1 MWLFCIF
8 PSYNFVV
15 LPQNT
20 AQQFTFKFNSF
31 PGRHDSRFP
40 VITGGMPP
48 ETNRAR
54 SINMNVGKFL
64 LTTATLGLLIPVSA
78 HAETAGAINTG
89 DTAFVL
95 ISAALVMLMTPGL
108 ALFYGGM
115 VRNKNIL
122 GTLMQSFTAIAII
135 TVQWVLFGYSLAF
148 GPDIHGLIGGL
159 DWAGLRGVGAEPN
172 PDYAATIPHAAFMI
186 YQAMFAVI
194 TPALITG
201 AVAER
206 MKFSAF
212 FVFTLLWSTFVYD
225 PVAHWIWGAGG
236 WLRTMGALD
245 FAGGSVVHITSG
257 ISALAA
263 AIVVGKRKG
272 YLKDAIYPHNLP
284 MTVLGAGLLWFGWF
298 GFNAGSAL
306 ASGAL
311 STMAFIATHISA
323 VGATLVWVVLEWLHR
338 GKPTMFGAATGS
350 IAGLATITP
359 ASGFVGPM
367 SALLIGCAAAGAC
380 YVALNMKNK
389 LGYDDSLDA
398 FGVHGVGGIIG
409 MLATGLLAQKAINP
423 GAVDGLFF
431 GNPGLFATQAVAVLA
446 TAVFSFIM
454 TVALLKLTDLAVGLR
469 VDEESEVIGL
479 DISQHGEN
487 GYTS

>member
-1 MWLFCIF
+1 
-8 PSYNFVV
+8 
-15 LPQNT
+15 
-20 AQQFTFKFNSF
+20 
-31 PGRHDSRFP
+31 
-40 VITGGMPP
+40 
-48 ETNRAR
+48 
-54 SINMNVGKFL
+54 
-64 LTTATLGLLIPVSA
+64 LTPAA
-78 HAETAGAINTG
+78 AFAETTGAISSG

-122 GTLMQSFTAIAII
+122 GTLMQSFTAIAVI

-148 GPDIHGLIGGL
+148 GPDIHGFIGGL
-159 DWAGLRGVGAEPN
+159 DWVGLRGVGAAPN
-172 PDYAATIPHAAFMI
+172 ADYAPTIPHAAFMI

-212 FVFTLLWSTFVYD
+212 LIFTLLWSTFVYD

-236 WLRTMGALD
+236 WLKNLGALD
-245 FAGGSVVHITSG
+245 FAGGAVVHITSG

-263 AIVVGKRKG
+263 ALVVGKRKG
-272 YLKDAIYPHNLP
+272 HLREAMYPHNLP

-311 STMAFIATHISA
+311 STMAFVATHISA
-323 VGATLVWVVLEWLHR
+323 VAATLLWVIIEWLHR

-367 SALLIGCAAAGAC
+367 SAMLIGCAAAGAC
-380 YVALNMKNK
+380 YIALNMKNK
-389 LGYDDSLDA
+389 FGYDDSLDA
-398 FGVHGVGGIIG
+398 FGVHGVGGVIG
-409 MLATGLLAQKAINP
+409 TLATGLLAQKAINP
-423 GAVDGLFF
+423 GAADGLFF
-431 GNPGLFATQAVAVLA
+431 GNTDLLTTQAI
-446 TAVFSFIM
+446 TVFSTAAYSFIL
-454 TVALLKLTDLAVGLR
+454 TAILLKLTDFMVGLR

-479 DISQHGEN
+479 DISQHGES